1 MLVLA
6 RRANQSV
13 MIGDD
18 IEINVVEVKGEQ
30 VKLGFVA
37 PRHVPVY
44 RTEIYLEMKAANT
57 EASKAAVEGLEAVKS
72 TINLDALKKHKPK
85 PKTD

>member
-6 RRANQSV
+6 RRANESV

-18 IEINVVEVKGEQ
+18 IIINVVEVRGEQ

-37 PRHVPVY
+37 PRSIPVY
-44 RTEIYLEMKAANT
+44 RSEIYEEMKAANAAAQQT
-57 EASKAAVEGLEAVKS
+57 GATAVAEAKARLS
-72 TINLDALKKHKPK
+72 SLSPKKPPTKQG
-85 PKTD
+85 

>member
-6 RRANQSV
+6 RRANESI

-18 IEINVVEVKGEQ
+18 IIVNVVEVRGEQ

-37 PRHVPVY
+37 PRHIPVY
-44 RTEIYLEMKAANT
+44 RSEIYEEMKAANAA
-57 EASKAAVEGLEAVKS
+57 ASQTGADAVAKAKDRLSGL
-72 TINLDALKKHKPK
+72 KPK
-85 PKTD
+85 